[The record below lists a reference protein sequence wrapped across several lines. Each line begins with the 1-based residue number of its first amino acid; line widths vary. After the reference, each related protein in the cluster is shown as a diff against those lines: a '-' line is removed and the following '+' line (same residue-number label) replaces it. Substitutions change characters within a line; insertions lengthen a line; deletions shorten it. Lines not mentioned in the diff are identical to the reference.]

1 MSHEHLV
8 EFLRDLARKKIR
20 LTHQRV
26 RVLEVVCKFSSSFT
40 AEDIVKAFFEND
52 SDRNVSRS
60 TVYRMLVLLEDSG
73 LIAKISTTDGLNTYR
88 STTVLRA
95 WSHAL
100 TIDLPNLVAKEVDPA
115 ILMEVDPA
123 EFMEVDP
130 ALCKT
135 MHRTMIAGTCPW
147 CGREIFESE
156 EK

>member
-1 MSHEHLV
+1 MFHEHLE

-26 RVLEVVCKFSSSFT
+26 RVLEVACKFSSSFT
-40 AEDIVKAFFEND
+40 AEDIVKAFSED
-52 SDRNVSRS
+52 DTDRNVSRS
-60 TVYRMLVLLEDSG
+60 TVYRMLNLLEDSG
-73 LIAKISTTDGLNTYR
+73 LIAKISTTDGLNTYQ

-100 TIDLPNLVAKEVDPA
+100 TIDLSNLVAKDVA
-115 ILMEVDPA
+115 PA

-130 ALCKT
+130 SLCKT
-135 MHRTMIAGTCPW
+135 MHRRMIAGTCPW